1 MEGSENGS
9 IAEEEYTTALPAFSE
24 KATKEKKERGFR
36 GVLPFQRKGK
46 RKDKDKDKEDKKD
59 KKEDKENRKDKG
71 KDKDRDRERE
81 RSTECGASALGR
93 EGYVD
98 FGSVRGK
105 GRDRDR
111 GGGEE
116 RDNHRDDSEF

>member
-1 MEGSENGS
+1 MEGSESGS

-46 RKDKDKDKEDKKD
+46 RRDKDKDKEKDKDKDKEK
-59 KKEDKENRKDKG
+59 DKENRKDKG
-71 KDKDRDRERE
+71 KDKDRDRDRSNERG
-81 RSTECGASALGR
+81 TSALGR

-105 GRDRDR
+105 GRDAHGR
-111 GGGEE
+111 GEE
-116 RDNHRDDSEF
+116 REHRDEEF